1 MLDKDN
7 QYVCIYTHA
16 CRCYRSV
23 LCGEAKLFNEQPLQG
38 LIFKRTLTLKK
49 DLTSDP
55 EWRLY
60 CWDTLQDAEA
70 TLRTPASTEKDTRH

>member
-1 MLDKDN
+1 M
-7 QYVCIYTHA
+7 CASIHTHVGVTGQ
-16 CRCYRSV
+16 CCVERLR
-23 LCGEAKLFNEQPLQG
+23 ERPLQG
-38 LIFKRTLTLKK
+38 LIFKRMLTLKK